1 MRRRQ
6 SGFTFIELLVVMA
19 IIVTL
24 MGMVAVLVPY
34 VQKIGRRTESLANVR
49 NLATLLSDRSMEAGW
64 PGFDGKSFTLSLVAH
79 RVIDIRNR
87 DNLETLFSPGDF
99 WYTLEKTPH
108 ELYREVTPQALR
120 SGRDFHALTSYA
132 GRRNATREHLI
143 TPDRLRQ
150 VVPILCDD
158 DDGPVHDPDGLVM
171 GFTDGA
177 SRFYE
182 WGELEMPD
190 PPDKDD
196 PEPFLGDHA
205 ADGRG
210 WLQSLAS
217 R

>member
-1 MRRRQ
+1 MRRPQ
-6 SGFTFIELLVVMA
+6 SGFTFIELLVVMG

-34 VQKIGRRTESLANVR
+34 VQKIGRRTESLSNVR
-49 NLATLLSDRSMEAGW
+49 NLATLLSNRSMEAGW
-64 PGFDGKSFTLSLVAH
+64 PSFDGKGFTLSLVAN
-79 RVIDIRNR
+79 RLIDARNP
-87 DNLETLFSPGDF
+87 DNLKTLFAPGDF
-99 WYTLEKTPH
+99 WYTRDKTPK
-108 ELYREVTPQALR
+108 ELYAEVTPQALR
-120 SGRDFHALTSYA
+120 AGRDFHTLTSYA

-143 TPDRLRQ
+143 TPDGLSRI
-150 VVPILCDD
+150 VPILCDD

-182 WGELEMPD
+182 WGELEMPE
-190 PPDKDD
+190 PPNLDD

-205 ADGRG
+205 TDGRG
-210 WLQSLAS
+210 WLQSLAA